1 MRLTYIIK
9 YRLKLFRKYTIVSLL
24 MIFINIYN
32 NSSKH
37 SECEKSPAT
46 VSVLLYSKNHF
57 KETRVQA
64 HSVLLPLISAIDTAE
79 ENRHRFVS

>member
-24 MIFINIYN
+24 MFFINIYN
-32 NSSKH
+32 NSSKQF
-37 SECEKSPAT
+37 ECEKSSAT

-57 KETRVQA
+57 LKVMGSNTFSSPSINKR
-64 HSVLLPLISAIDTAE
+64 
-79 ENRHRFVS
+79 N